1 MPEITTGLTKERQ
14 GEIAVLFLL
23 RKHEKEGITINPS
36 TVKREIH
43 NGAKDLKIDEVEM
56 AESLKIIYQHIF
68 EKTMEE
74 LNNFI
79 STQRRE
85 DRASIS

>member
-1 MPEITTGLTKERQ
+1 MSGITEKRL
-14 GEIAVLFLL
+14 GEIAVLFMMK
-23 RKHEKEGITINPS
+23 KHEKEGITINPS
-36 TVKREIH
+36 TVKREVH
-43 NGAKDLKIDEVEM
+43 NGAKDLKIDMVEM

-79 STQRRE
+79 DLQRKE